1 MKPIIHKLWMVMA
14 FVCLSISA
22 SAYDFEADGIFYT
35 ITSTAELTCEV
46 SGSNTILDE
55 LVIPDSVSYLNRNLT
70 VIALGNRAFQGSN
83 IQKVIL
89 PNSVRS
95 LKDRCFEG
103 AKIITIENTSNV
115 TFFGKY
121 CFRNCEFLKSIEFGN
136 QAIVRIGGGSFYK
149 CSALETVNLNSN
161 TILDDSNGMFTNE
174 GFFEDCIG
182 LKEVTIDCQILPQLS
197 FGNCLSLNTIV
208 FGENCRYLG
217 TLCFNNCISL
227 VNLTIPSSIIGIKN
241 GCFAG
246 CSSLKSVRI
255 PESVKLEEKPTS
267 YTISEF
273 YGESMFRDCTS
284 LEDVDWN
291 ANVIP
296 LYAFEGCTSL
306 NHLTIGGNT
315 CQIYLG
321 SIPCLGGRYEPRYTF
336 DGCNIKY
343 LTILPSDNNLELFFR
358 ENGSNWSKFKN
369 SLYQVTEHE
378 QKLLQI
384 FDNVEEVYIARNIR
398 GLENGESGTQYNSLK
413 RLLLGY
419 GCPHYWSL
427 GVSVDLSNLDYL
439 KSEVSDPPYLPNEFT
454 TVQYTTMEVEVP
466 SESLELYKKANVWSK
481 FWNIKGFEY
490 AGVLDIFTDTAQKS
504 EIGRYDMNGRPISE
518 DYQGLV
524 IVRFSDGTASKWV
537 INQ

>member
-1 MKPIIHKLWMVMA
+1 MAMLW
-14 FVCLSISA
+14 LSISA
-22 SAYDFEADGIFYT
+22 FAYDFEVDGIYYT

-70 VIALGNRAFQGSN
+70 VIAIGNRAFQDSN

-95 LKDRCFEG
+95 LKERCFEG

-115 TFFGKY
+115 SFFGKY
-121 CFRNCEFLKSIEFGN
+121 CFSNCEFLKSIEFGK

-149 CSALETVNLNSN
+149 CSALEAVNLHYN
-161 TILDDSNGMFTNE
+161 TILDSDGMFTNE

-197 FGNCLSLNTIV
+197 FQNCLSLNTIV

-217 TLCFNNCISL
+217 THCFNNCISL
-227 VNLTIPSSIIGIKN
+227 VNLTIPSSIIGINN

-255 PESVKLEEKPTS
+255 PESVKLEEKPTGWIS
-267 YTISEF
+267 SEF
-273 YGESMFRDCTS
+273 YGESMFKDCTS
-284 LEDVDWN
+284 LEDIYWN
-291 ANVIP
+291 ANIIP

-315 CQIYLG
+315 NQIYLG
-321 SIPCLGGRYEPRYTF
+321 SLPTSGGLSYEPKYTF
-336 DGCNIKY
+336 DGCNIKN
-343 LTILPSDNNLELFFR
+343 LTILPSDNNLELFF
-358 ENGSNWSKFKN
+358 EEVGSGWSVFIN
-369 SLYQVTEHE
+369 SLYDYGKIYQE
-378 QKLLQI
+378 KLLQI
-384 FDNVEEVYIARNIR
+384 FDNVEEVYIARCIS
-398 GLENGESGTQYNSLK
+398 GLKEGESGTQYNSLK

-419 GCPHYWSL
+419 GCPDYWSL
-427 GVSVDLSNLDYL
+427 GGSVDWSNLDYL
-439 KSEVSDPPYLPNEFT
+439 KSEVSDPPYLPDVFT

-466 SESLELYKKANVWSK
+466 SESLELYKKASVWSN

-490 AGVLDIFTDTAQKS
+490 DGVVDIMTDTAQKS
-504 EIGRYDMNGRPISE
+504 VIGRYDMSGRPVSE
-518 DYQGLV
+518 DYQGFV
-524 IVRFSDGTASKWV
+524 IVLFSDGTASKYL